1 MPNIFLLFMLYISVS
16 TSYIKGFYIT
26 PKHSLRNIRDIHLNS
41 NLKLLK
47 TNKIVDQAAFVHL
60 TQLDMSRETDG
71 IDETKGAES
80 TKRVGGTG
88 GTGSTGSTGSTDR
101 YLNNLNIQRFMD
113 ANISSIIKNTK
124 YNCTQNI
131 PLTGEHINITSIYL
145 NIDKV
150 KGVYFAKD
158 VKNVIFTLPENLS
171 DLYYYDGKDSKDFK
185 SGVIYKI
192 SNNTRINMK
201 DLDRFVFQR
210 FNNNIDGILF

>member
-16 TSYIKGFYIT
+16 TSYIKGIYIT
-26 PKHSLRNIRDIHLNS
+26 QKHSLRNIRDHHLNS

-47 TNKIVDQAAFVHL
+47 SNKIVEQAAFMHL
-60 TQLDMSRETDG
+60 TQLDMTRETDG
-71 IDETKGAES
+71 MDDTKGA
-80 TKRVGGTG
+80 GDTG
-88 GTGSTGSTGSTDR
+88 GTDG
-101 YLNNLNIQRFMD
+101 YLNKLNIQRFMD

-124 YNCTQNI
+124 YNCIHNM
-131 PLTGEHINITSIYL
+131 PLTGEQINITSIYL
-145 NIDKV
+145 NIEKM

-158 VKNVIFTLPENLS
+158 VKNVIFTLQDNLS
-171 DLYYYDGKDSKDFK
+171 DLYYYDGKDSNDPK

-201 DLDRFVFQR
+201 NLNRFVFQS

>member
-1 MPNIFLLFMLYISVS
+1 MPNIFIFSLLMLYISVS
-16 TSYIKGFYIT
+16 TSYIRFVSISPKFSLLNLRDKG
-26 PKHSLRNIRDIHLNS
+26 LNT

-47 TNKIVDQAAFVHL
+47 SNKIVEQAALIHL
-60 TQLDMSRETDG
+60 TQITQLDMIKGTDG
-71 IDETKGAES
+71 ADDTKETKGY
-80 TKRVGGTG
+80 
-88 GTGSTGSTGSTDR
+88 GSTDSSDG
-101 YLNNLNIQRFMD
+101 YLNNLNIQGFVN

-124 YNCTQNI
+124 YNCIQNI
-131 PLTGEHINITSIYL
+131 PLTGEQINITSIYL

-158 VKNVIFTLPENLS
+158 VKNVIFTLPEILS
-171 DLYYYDGKDSKDFK
+171 DLYYYDCNGGNDIK

>member
-1 MPNIFLLFMLYISVS
+1 MPNIFIFSLLMLYISVS
-16 TSYIKGFYIT
+16 TSYIRFVSISPKFSLLNLRDKG
-26 PKHSLRNIRDIHLNS
+26 LNT

-47 TNKIVDQAAFVHL
+47 SNKIVEQAALIHLTQLTQL
-60 TQLDMSRETDG
+60 TQLDMIKGTDG
-71 IDETKGAES
+71 VDETKEIKSTES
-80 TKRVGGTG
+80 TF
-88 GTGSTGSTGSTDR
+88 STDR
-101 YLNNLNIQRFMD
+101 SDGYLNNLNIQGFVN
-113 ANISSIIKNTK
+113 ANISSIIKNKK

-131 PLTGEHINITSIYL
+131 PLTGEQINITSIYL

-158 VKNVIFTLPENLS
+158 VKNVIFTLPEILS
-171 DLYYYDGKDSKDFK
+171 DLYYYDCNGGNDIK

-201 DLDRFVFQR
+201 GLDRFVFQR

>member
-1 MPNIFLLFMLYISVS
+1 MPNIFIFSLLMLYISVS
-16 TSYIKGFYIT
+16 TSYIRFVSISPKFSLLNLRDKG
-26 PKHSLRNIRDIHLNS
+26 LNT

-47 TNKIVDQAAFVHL
+47 SNKIVEQAALIHL
-60 TQLDMSRETDG
+60 TQITQLDMIKGTDG
-71 IDETKGAES
+71 ADDTKETKGY
-80 TKRVGGTG
+80 
-88 GTGSTGSTGSTDR
+88 GSTDR
-101 YLNNLNIQRFMD
+101 SDGYLNNLNIQGFVN

-124 YNCTQNI
+124 YNCIQNI
-131 PLTGEHINITSIYL
+131 PLTGEQINITSIYL

-158 VKNVIFTLPENLS
+158 VKNVIFTLPEILS
-171 DLYYYDGKDSKDFK
+171 DLYYYDCNGGNDIK

>member
-1 MPNIFLLFMLYISVS
+1 LLNLRD
-16 TSYIKGFYIT
+16 KG
-26 PKHSLRNIRDIHLNS
+26 LNT

-47 TNKIVDQAAFVHL
+47 TNKIVEQAALIHL
-60 TQLDMSRETDG
+60 TQITQLDMIKGTDG
-71 IDETKGAES
+71 ADDTKETKGY
-80 TKRVGGTG
+80 
-88 GTGSTGSTGSTDR
+88 GSTDSSDG
-101 YLNNLNIQRFMD
+101 YLNNLNIQGFVN

-124 YNCTQNI
+124 YNCIQNI
-131 PLTGEHINITSIYL
+131 PLTGEQINITSIYL

-158 VKNVIFTLPENLS
+158 VKNVIFTLPKILS
-171 DLYYYDGKDSKDFK
+171 DLYYYDCNGGNDIK

-201 DLDRFVFQR
+201 GLDRFVFQR